1 VTLSKTT
8 TNTSATEAGPG
19 TSRLPSL
26 TRARLLRLGAAL
38 CAGAALPTLAQTQG
52 TPAMPVKQMNSR
64 PIPSSVSAQET
75 LPVIGCGTWIG
86 FDQRPGTDEYQRLPG
101 VLDALFAAG
110 GKLIDSSPMYGR
122 SEETTGELLAA
133 ARKQQAQAFL
143 ATKVW
148 TSGREAGIAQM
159 EQSFRRLRTQ
169 RIDLMQVHNL
179 VDWRTHLATLRG
191 WKEQGRVRYIG
202 ITHYTASAYAEV
214 EAVLRAE
221 KLDFLQINYSAD
233 AREAE
238 QRLLP
243 LAAERGVAV
252 IANMPFGGG
261 GLLRRLRD
269 KPLPP
274 WAADIGCT
282 GWAQV
287 LLKFVLAHP
296 GVTCVIPGTSRAQH
310 MADNAAAGAG
320 TYGDAAFWRSHA
332 AGLAG

>member
-1 VTLSKTT
+1 MPPPKDFPT
-8 TNTSATEAGPG
+8 
-19 TSRLPSL
+19 L
-26 TRARLLRLGAAL
+26 TRAELLRLGIAL
-38 CAGAALPTLAQTQG
+38 GTAAALPAFAQQKPL
-52 TPAMPVKQMNSR
+52 PAMNTR
-64 PIPSSVSAQET
+64 PIPSTKEA

-86 FDQRPGTDEYQRLPG
+86 FDQRPGSEEYARLPG

-110 GKLIDSSPMYGR
+110 GTVIDSSPMYGR

-133 ARKQQAQAFL
+133 SKQQHQGKAFL

-159 EQSFRRLRTQ
+159 EQSFARLRTQ
-169 RIDLMQVHNL
+169 RMDLMQVHNL

-202 ITHYTASAYAEV
+202 ITHYTASAYGEV
-214 EAVLRAE
+214 EAVLKAE
-221 KLDFLQINYSAD
+221 KLDFLQINYSLD

-252 IANMPFGGG
+252 IVNMPFGGG

-274 WAADIGCT
+274 WAAEIGCT
-282 GWAQV
+282 SWAQV
-287 LLKFVLAHP
+287 LLKFVLSHP
-296 GVTCVIPGTSRAQH
+296 AVTCTIPGTSRREH

-320 TYGDAAFWRSHA
+320 SFPDAAFWHREA
-332 AGLAG
+332 ASIRT